1 MIIPQMPKTERPR
14 ERLLQQGA
22 TVLSDAELLALF
34 LRTGLPGMNAIALAH
49 QLLTVFDSLANLV
62 KTDCLTFCQQKG
74 LGPAKF
80 VLLQAA
86 MEMAKRCLAY
96 QLKQESVL
104 NCPETTRHY
113 LQNLFYHT
121 QRELFLVLFLDNQH
135 RVLRSETLFAGTF
148 NRAAIHPREVV
159 KAALT
164 YNAAA
169 LILAHNHPSGVA
181 EPSVAD
187 HHITRLIV
195 QACDLIEVTVL
206 DHFIVGHGTILSF
219 AEQGWI

>member
-1 MIIPQMPKTERPR
+1 MPKTERPR

-22 TVLSDAELLALF
+22 SVLSDAELLALF

-49 QLLTVFDSLANLV
+49 QLLTLFGSLANLV

-86 MEMAKRCLAY
+86 MEMAKRCLAC
-96 QLKQESVL
+96 QLKQESAL
-104 NCPETTRHY
+104 NCSETTRYY
-113 LQNLFYHT
+113 LQNLFYYS
-121 QRELFLVLFLDNQH
+121 QRELFMVLFLDNQH
-135 RVLRSETLFAGTF
+135 RVLRSETLFSGTF

-169 LILAHNHPSGVA
+169 LILAHNHPSGAV

-187 HHITRLIV
+187 HQITQLIV
-195 QACDLIEVTVL
+195 QACDLIEVKVL
-206 DHFIVGHGTILSF
+206 DHFIVGHGAVLSF